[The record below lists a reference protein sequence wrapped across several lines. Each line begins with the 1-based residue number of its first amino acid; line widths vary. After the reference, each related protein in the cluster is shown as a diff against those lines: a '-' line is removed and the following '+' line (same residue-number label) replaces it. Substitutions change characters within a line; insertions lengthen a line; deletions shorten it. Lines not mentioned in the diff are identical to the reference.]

1 MFYFSNYWSIS
12 RCSEADEEIASL
24 ANGWKCPVIGEDSD
38 FFIFDLKGG
47 YIPLKKID
55 LGSEPPRAQSFRIER
70 LANHLGISREL
81 LPLVA
86 SVLGNDFVSD
96 DVHQILCQDLEIDRP
111 FYFEKILSKITNFL
125 KTRGNTNSKLED
137 ALQTVLDR
145 VSDQDRHEVQKAL
158 ERSIKSYK
166 DCGTVLATYF
176 ETGEVPTS
184 KHKSHATRETWVLE
198 KIRQGLFPL
207 IFMEVLAVGRKF
219 LQPQVEDFDA
229 PAADQCSLELRRF
242 LYGFLGN
249 REDGKTDVEEHYRSG
264 KKLTQRTVQPR
275 FQPRKEESTKGKLER
290 TEVKRGE
297 EPVVKCKVQSAD
309 HKLRSTGHPLTLAT
323 IPFVDEGERLDVV
336 LSILESNTHEIRNL
350 PRGDLLFV
358 ASVRYW
364 IKHAQPRVHESHLR
378 ALLLCYVTL
387 AKGEHNQDVTTR
399 LEEDE
404 FDLAAQHNF
413 AQWQCVMHEALNV
426 NFVLQEPL
434 PTPRIWSL
442 YDGLLVQRL
451 VRDFRPKSRVDPS
464 IGESKVH

>member
-12 RCSEADEEIASL
+12 RFSEADEEIASL
-24 ANGWKCPVIGEDSD
+24 ANRWECPVIGEDSD

-55 LGSEPPRAQSFRIER
+55 LGSEPPRAESFRIER

-96 DVHQILCQDLEIDRP
+96 DVRQILLEDLEIDRP
-111 FYFEKILSKITNFL
+111 FYVKISKITRL
-125 KTRGNTNSKLED
+125 LETNSKLED
-137 ALQTVLDR
+137 ALRTVLGR
-145 VSDQDRHEVQKAL
+145 VSDRDRRKRVQKAL
-158 ERSIKSYK
+158 ERSIESYK

-176 ETGEVPTS
+176 ETGEVTS
-184 KHKSHATRETWVLE
+184 RHESHATREPWVLE

-207 IFMEVLAVGRKF
+207 ICMEVLAVGRKF
-219 LQPQVEDFDA
+219 LKPQVEDFDA
-229 PAADQCSLELRRF
+229 PAADQCSIELRRL
-242 LYGFLGN
+242 LYGFLGK
-249 REDGKTDVEEHYRSG
+249 RDVKELYRSG
-264 KKLTQRTVQPR
+264 EKLRQRTVEPR
-275 FQPRKEESTKGKLER
+275 FQPRKEEEEESTKGKQER

-309 HKLRSTGHPLTLAT
+309 HELRSTGDPLTLAS
-323 IPFVDEGERLDVV
+323 IPFLDEGERLDVV
-336 LSILESNTHEIRNL
+336 LSILESNTRKIRDL
-350 PRGDLLFV
+350 PPGDQLFT

-364 IKHAQPRVHESHLR
+364 IKHAEPQVREIHLR

-387 AKGEHNQDVTTR
+387 AKGEHNHDAANGPD
-399 LEEDE
+399 EDK

-413 AQWQCVMHEALNV
+413 AQWQCVMLEALNV

-451 VRDFRPKSRVDPS
+451 LRDFRPKSRVDPS